1 MSSYASAPP
10 AIMATA
16 VPVPVTA
23 THTHTHHNT
32 QLHNN
37 VFNPY
42 KPNHPDGYHVT
53 SEINLQ
59 QIVLNNQSSNTKVEQ
74 HVEQEQRLN
83 THTIQDLK
91 AQGYTDGL
99 IRALQVNKTEFPIRF
114 WVVDNSGSM
123 WTNDGHRMIQST
135 TRTRTPKYIDCTR
148 WEEIK
153 ETVLYHANMAAQLN
167 MPTIFRLLNHPGSS
181 IGSQQFGIC
190 TNTNTC
196 IDNNSKIGAFADVSN
211 AERIMNAIRPQGG
224 TPLTD
229 HILAI
234 QQQVM
239 EIAPQLNATG
249 KRAVVVF
256 ATDGIPTDSQGYDS
270 QGARNQFVQA
280 LRLMEG
286 LPVWIVI
293 RICTDDDDV
302 VEFYNDL
309 DEKLEL
315 SLEVLDDFQGEA
327 KEVFAFNPWLNYA
340 LPIHRIR
347 ELGFH
352 DRVFDLID
360 ERRLTKTDVRQYCQ
374 LLFGQ
379 DRFDG
384 TPDPAVDWNGFIAA
398 LEKMSY
404 GEEKQWNPI
413 SKKNKPLVSIQKLK
427 RTYGNSGCVIM

>member
-1 MSSYASAPP
+1 
-10 AIMATA
+10 
-16 VPVPVTA
+16 
-23 THTHTHHNT
+23 
-32 QLHNN
+32 
-37 VFNPY
+37 
-42 KPNHPDGYHVT
+42 
-53 SEINLQ
+53 
-59 QIVLNNQSSNTKVEQ
+59 
-74 HVEQEQRLN
+74 
-83 THTIQDLK
+83 
-91 AQGYTDGL
+91 
-99 IRALQVNKTEFPIRF
+99 
-114 WVVDNSGSM
+114 
-123 WTNDGHRMIQST
+123 
-135 TRTRTPKYIDCTR
+135 
-148 WEEIK
+148 
-153 ETVLYHANMAAQLN
+153 LN

-190 TNTNTC
+190 TNATC
-196 IDNNSKIGAFADVSN
+196 VNDDNHHKIGAFAEVSN

-249 KRAVVVF
+249 KRAVVVI

-327 KEVFAFNPWLNYA
+327 KEVFEFNPWLNYA

-384 TPDPAVDWNGFIAA
+384 TPDPAVDWSGFIAA

-413 SKKNKPLVSIQKLK
+413 SKKNKPLVSINRLK
-427 RTYGNSGCVIM
+427 RTYGSGGCVIM

>member
-1 MSSYASAPP
+1 M
-10 AIMATA
+10 MTATA
-16 VPVPVTA
+16 VPVPTN
-23 THTHTHHNT
+23 HNT
-32 QLHNN
+32 NN
-37 VFNPY
+37 AYNPY
-42 KPNHPDGYHVT
+42 YKSNYTDGIHVQKN
-53 SEINLQ
+53 IDLQ
-59 QIVLNNQSSNTKVEQ
+59 QLILNQSNSITP
-74 HVEQEQRLN
+74 LDP
-83 THTIQDLK
+83 HTIQDLR

-99 IRALQVNKTEFPIRF
+99 IRSLQVNKMEFPIRF

-123 WTNDGHRMIQST
+123 LTHDGHRMVQKGYNNKKGDDDL
-135 TRTRTPKYIDCTR
+135 KYIDCTR

-153 ETVLYHANMAAQLN
+153 ESVLYHANMAAHLN
-167 MPTIFRLLNHPGSS
+167 APTIFRLLNHPGAS
-181 IGSQQFGIC
+181 IGSQEFGIC
-190 TNTNTC
+190 
-196 IDNNSKIGAFADVSN
+196 INSPANESNKLGSSFGEVSN
-211 AERIMNAIRPQGG
+211 AERIMNAIRPSGG

-239 EIAPQLNATG
+239 DIAPQLNATG
-249 KRAVVVF
+249 KRAVIII
-256 ATDGIPTDSQGYDS
+256 ATDGLPTDSNRYGSEGSRD
-270 QGARNQFVQA
+270 QFVQA
-280 LRLMEG
+280 LRLLEG

-327 KEVFAFNPWLNYA
+327 KEVFEFNPWLNYS

-360 ERRLTKTDVRQYCQ
+360 ERRLSKTEVQQYCR
-374 LLFGQ
+374 LLFGE

-384 TPDPAVDWNGFIAA
+384 MPDPDVDWKGFIAA
-398 LEKMSY
+398 LEGMVSD
-404 GEEKQWNPI
+404 ESKQWNPMFN
-413 SKKNKPLVSIQKLK
+413 KKKPLISIKKLK
-427 RTYGNSGCVIM
+427 RFDGNHGCAIM

>member
-1 MSSYASAPP
+1 MAE
-10 AIMATA
+10 AI
-16 VPVPVTA
+16 PVPA
-23 THTHTHHNT
+23 TTTHHHNT

-59 QIVLNNQSSNTKVEQ
+59 QIILNNQQSSNTTTIKE
-74 HVEQEQRLN
+74 EQRPALLDA
-83 THTIQDLK
+83 HTIEDLK

-123 WTNDGHRMIQST
+123 WTNDGHRMIQSNSSA
-135 TRTRTPKYIDCTR
+135 TPKFIDCTR

-190 TNTNTC
+190 TNTCVGAN
-196 IDNNSKIGAFADVSN
+196 DKIGAFGEVSN
-211 AERIMNAIRPQGG
+211 AERIMNATRPQGG

-249 KRAVVVF
+249 KRAVVVI

-413 SKKNKPLVSIQKLK
+413 SKKNKPLVSINKLK
-427 RTYGNSGCVIM
+427 RTYGNMGCIIM